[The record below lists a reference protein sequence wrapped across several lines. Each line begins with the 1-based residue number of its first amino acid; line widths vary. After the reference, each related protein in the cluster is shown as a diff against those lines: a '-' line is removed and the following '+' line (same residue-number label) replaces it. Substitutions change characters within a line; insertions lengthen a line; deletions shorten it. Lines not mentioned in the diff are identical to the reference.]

1 MFTPDPIR
9 KPFQTFNLFNRVTPF
24 KSFQVGGLFG
34 YSSVNYPA
42 ASCGVSEQCD
52 ANFPK
57 GVTPE
62 CFYRGSAM
70 LTTTLSQVGGPVPD
84 SPGFPLKA
92 CGNDGLRNGN
102 YGNAASY
109 GESTRRD

>member
-42 ASCGVSEQCD
+42 ASCGVSE
-52 ANFPK
+52 
-57 GVTPE
+57 
-62 CFYRGSAM
+62 
-70 LTTTLSQVGGPVPD
+70 
-84 SPGFPLKA
+84 
-92 CGNDGLRNGN
+92 
-102 YGNAASY
+102 
-109 GESTRRD
+109 